1 MNRAVLIGTQQIN
14 RSQSALFNS
23 RTSQSGGGA
32 SNFTK
37 YWRQSTK
44 NVEIGSNTAGSS
56 EFLKIPAKN
65 QPKMVKELESQDLLV
80 IFISYIE
87 EPIGEGRQ
95 ELAECIIIMVE
106 SVHGQYV
113 EE

>member
-1 MNRAVLIGTQQIN
+1 MLIGTQQIK

-65 QPKMVKELESQDLLV
+65 QPEMVKELESQDLLV

-87 EPIGEGRQ
+87 EPIGEGGQ
-95 ELAECIIIMVE
+95 ELAECIIGMVE
-106 SVHGQYV
+106 SMHSQYV

>member
-1 MNRAVLIGTQQIN
+1 MLIGTQQIK

-65 QPKMVKELESQDLLV
+65 QPEMVKELESQDLLV
-80 IFISYIE
+80 SFISYIE
-87 EPIGEGRQ
+87 EPIGEGGQ
-95 ELAECIIIMVE
+95 ELAECIISMVE
-106 SVHGQYV
+106 FVHGQYV